1 MRTQIAKWGN
11 SLAVRLPRQVAEA
24 AGLGEGATVDLEVG
38 DGVIRLTAAR
48 PRYTLEELLAGIT
61 PENLPSEILD
71 DGPHG
76 RELL

>member
-24 AGLGEGATVDLEVG
+24 AGLGVGATVELDVVG
-38 DGVIRLTAAR
+38 GVVRLTAAR
-48 PRYTLEELLAGIT
+48 PRYTLEELLAGLT
-61 PENLPSEILD
+61 PENQQESFD

-76 RELL
+76 QEAL